1 MAELKPCIYKHT
13 CGFDI
18 CNLTDCPYYEP
29 KSKGRKWF
37 EETFKETFGE
47 EIDFDYGAED

>member
-37 EETFKETFGE
+37 EETADN
-47 EIDFDYGAED
+47 EIDFDYEAEDGR